1 MSLQAV
7 LCCVSVMWYLEC
19 GKLLRIILNLET
31 VVLVMLFSGVNGY
44 IAAQ

>member
-7 LCCVSVMWYLEC
+7 LCCVIVMWYLEC
-19 GKLLRIILNLET
+19 GKLLRIILNLKT
-31 VVLVMLFSGVNGY
+31 VVLVVLFSRVTGY